1 MIRFYRLSNFEIV
14 KKCLVLRCHL
24 AAVSRYANPAGNFG
38 YVELQWDRKFRN
50 EVHRV
55 VRLAGLSIV
64 ILRRFGYF
72 VLFSMLLISAAHAAG
87 TADSVFINGKIVT
100 VDAGFS
106 IAESV
111 AVTNGTFSYVG
122 SNDGIDEYIGP
133 ETAII
138 DLNGNTVVPGFIDS
152 HAHMDREGLKFIL
165 PSMHGVRSID
175 DVLAVIKEEV
185 RKSQPGEWIVT
196 MPIGDY
202 PYFADGSDSLAE
214 RRYPTRR
221 DLDQVAPDN
230 PVYIK
235 GIWYYW
241 SGKSP
246 IVSIANSSA
255 LRLAGIDKDS
265 VPPHDRIEIVE
276 DPETGEPNGIFK
288 ETGSIGSVEYSL
300 MQVAP
305 KFSDAQRQEAL
316 KDSMRRY
323 NAAGTTSVYEG
334 HGLSPVV
341 IRAFRELH
349 EKGELTVRSHLV
361 MSPTWDASPAVSLE
375 KALGSWAEFASGQGL
390 GDDVLRI
397 SGIHTSVGD
406 SIQDDVRKNASA
418 NPGWAGYSVDSIL
431 PTMRGSLYDL
441 FLASVRSDIR
451 INAIT
456 YNHATLDE
464 GLTALE
470 MINEQLPVAERRTS
484 FQHLSFVTDENIA
497 RMKTLGV
504 VPVVVP
510 GTTIWKN
517 GLGRTIDLTD
527 SDASTYVPL
536 QKFVDNEIPFVFA
549 TDNVPVEPLKTI
561 WGAVTRQDMETGQVI
576 APDQRISRESAL
588 RAFTIN
594 GAYLTFEEERK
605 GSIEVGKLADL
616 AVLSADLLTV
626 PADEIYDIQVL
637 RTVVGG
643 ATVHEVH

>member
-1 MIRFYRLSNFEIV
+1 MVVTLRGIVLLSCSV
-14 KKCLVLRCHL
+14 
-24 AAVSRYANPAGNFG
+24 A
-38 YVELQWDRKFRN
+38 
-50 EVHRV
+50 
-55 VRLAGLSIV
+55 LSTSCA
-64 ILRRFGYF
+64 Y
-72 VLFSMLLISAAHAAG
+72 AAG
-87 TADSVFINGKIVT
+87 FAETVFVNGKIIT
-100 VDAGFS
+100 VDDEFD
-106 IAESV
+106 IAESI
-111 AVTNGTFSYVG
+111 AITNGLFSYVG
-122 SNDGIDEYIGP
+122 SDEGVRDHIGAD
-133 ETAII
+133 TVVI
-138 DLNGNTVVPGFIDS
+138 DLDGKTVVPGFIDG

-175 DVLAVIKEEV
+175 DVLNVIAEEV
-185 RKSQPGEWIVT
+185 RKKKPGEWIVT

-214 RRYPTRR
+214 RRYPTRWEI
-221 DLDQVAPDN
+221 DQVAPDN

-255 LRLAGIDKDS
+255 LRLAGINMET
-265 VPPHDRIEIVE
+265 VPPHDRIEIVK
-276 DPETGEPNGIFK
+276 DPNTGEPTGVFK
-288 ETGSIGSVEYSL
+288 ESGAIGSVEYTL

-305 KFSDAQRQEAL
+305 KFSPDQRKTAL
-316 KDSMRRY
+316 KDSMQRY

-341 IRAFRELH
+341 IRAFKELH
-349 EKGELTVRSHLV
+349 EANELSVRSHLV
-361 MSPTWDASPAVSLE
+361 MSPTWDASPDVGLE
-375 KALGSWAEFASGQGL
+375 KALGSWAEYASGQGL
-390 GDDVLRI
+390 GDNMLRI
-397 SGIHTSVGD
+397 GGVHVSVGD
-406 SIQDDVRKNASA
+406 SVQDDVRKNAST

-431 PTMRGSLYDL
+431 PPARGTVDDL
-441 FLASVRSDIR
+441 FFASTKTRLR

-464 GLTALE
+464 GLSALE
-470 MINEQLPVAERRTS
+470 KINEDMPVAGFRNS

-497 RMKTLGV
+497 RMKALGV

-527 SDASTYVPL
+527 SEANAYVPL
-536 QKFVDNEIPFVFA
+536 QKFVEHGLPFVFA
-549 TDNVPVEPLKTI
+549 TDNVPIEPVKTI
-561 WGAVTRQDMETGQVI
+561 WGAVTRKDMATGQVI
-576 APDQRISRESAL
+576 APDQRISREDAL

-594 GAYLTFEEERK
+594 GAYLTFEEDRK

-616 AVLSADLLTV
+616 AVLSADLLSV

-643 ATVHEVH
+643 STVYRAH